1 MTFSDPPTWARTPS
15 DPRDHLMGN
24 LVRARGAS
32 GRVGLFGVPF
42 DAAVIGRRGAAKG
55 PDAIRAELAL
65 LKPYAFGR
73 GALDPQVV
81 DWGNVE
87 VGEVDVAGTH
97 GLVRETAG
105 VILTS
110 GQIPLALGGDH
121 SLTFPLMEAQST
133 HNGKVG
139 VINLDAHLD
148 IREVHDGRITSG
160 TPFGRLLEA
169 GIVAPENLVEVG
181 VRDFATSPYY
191 GAKAEEKGVAVVTAA
206 EAREGGIV
214 DVLEDAVKRASR
226 RTRGVY
232 LSIDMDVL
240 DQAHGPGVSAPTPDG
255 LTTAELMLA
264 VRTVA
269 ASGKVLGA
277 DVVELAPPYDE
288 GGRTTRAAAFTVMT
302 LLQGL
307 K

>member
-1 MTFSDPPTWARTPS
+1 MRK
-15 DPRDHLMGN
+15 
-24 LVRARGAS
+24 RGTS
-32 GRVGLFGVPF
+32 GRIGLFGVPF

-55 PDAIRAELAL
+55 PDAIRAEMAI

-73 GALDPQVV
+73 GAFDPQVV
-81 DWGNVE
+81 DWGNIE
-87 VGEVDVAGTH
+87 VTEVDVPGTH
-97 GLVRETAG
+97 ELVRETAG
-105 VILTS
+105 VVLTS

-121 SLTFPLMEAQST
+121 SITFPLVQAQAAA
-133 HNGKVG
+133 NGKIG

-148 IREVHDGRITSG
+148 IREVHEGRITSG

-169 GIVAPENLVEVG
+169 GHVAPENLVEVG
-181 VRDFATSPYY
+181 LRDFSTSPYY
-191 GAKAEEKGVAVVTAA
+191 GGKAEERGIGVVTAA

-214 DVLEDAVKRASR
+214 DVMEDAVKRASR

-232 LSIDMDVL
+232 LSVDMDVL

-255 LTTAELMLA
+255 LSTSELLLA
-264 VRTVA
+264 VKTVA
-269 ASGKVLGA
+269 ASGKLLGA

-288 GGRTTRAAAFTVMT
+288 GGRTARAAAFTVMT
-302 LLQGL
+302 LLAGL